1 MTTAVDLPLL
11 VVIVLAA
18 LLVGALLGFLVAQIR
33 AGRQIET
40 VRIELEAARVRLES
54 NARQEAD
61 RLSLLEQ
68 SESRLREAF
77 DSLAGETLRSNSELF
92 LRLAR
97 EALGRDQAIAQS
109 SLMERETAIAQL
121 IEPIRSALQKTEAQV
136 EALERDRRDAFASLR
151 TQIETLSQ
159 GQNQL
164 QRETRNLVT
173 ALRRPEVRG
182 RWGELTLR
190 RLVELAGMSEHCDF
204 TEQLSIPGIE
214 GSLRPDMVVH
224 MPESRDIVVDVKA
237 PLDAYLE
244 ALEAATDEQRQ
255 LALKRH
261 GQQVEARVRQLSGKS
276 YWAQFEHSPEFVVLF
291 LPGDQFL
298 SAALAERPELLESAL
313 KQNVILATPSTL
325 IALLKTVAYGWR
337 QAAVAENAA
346 VIRGLGQELY
356 RRLGNFTA
364 HIGRMGQ
371 RLGSAVEAYN
381 AAVGSLERQVMPQ
394 ARRFTELGVTSD
406 APLPELEQVDMVPRS
421 LTSQVSMELGSA
433 GSAPPAPRSA
443 GSGKSAAGSG
453 KSAPSSAT
461 LAPGEASTAAG
472 SSTSTPESASAA
484 AGKAKSTPAS
494 ASRTEGSAM
503 SPPGLASAASGSATS
518 ASESASTA
526 AGKAKS
532 TLASASTTEGSAT
545 STPELASA
553 ASGLATS
560 GPRSASAGGPATSAS
575 GEASTAAGPGASAAS
590 RSRTP
595 DGGRSA

>member
-1 MTTAVDLPLL
+1 MTTEVDLPLL
-11 VVIVLAA
+11 VIVVAAA
-18 LLVGALLGFLVAQIR
+18 LLVGAVLGFLIAQIR
-33 AGRQIET
+33 AARRIEA

-68 SESRLREAF
+68 SESRLRAAF

-109 SLMERETAIAQL
+109 SLKERETAIAQL
-121 IEPIRSALQKTEAQV
+121 VEPIRAALQKTEAQV
-136 EALERDRRDAFASLR
+136 EALERERRDAFATLR

-214 GSLRPDMVVH
+214 GSLRPDLVVH

-261 GQQVEARVRQLSGKS
+261 GQQVETRVRQLSGKS

-364 HIGRMGQ
+364 HIARMGQ

-406 APLPELEQVDMVPRS
+406 APLQELEQVDMVPRS
-421 LTSQVSMELGSA
+421 LTSQVNMELGS
-433 GSAPPAPRSA
+433 
-443 GSGKSAAGSG
+443 
-453 KSAPSSAT
+453 
-461 LAPGEASTAAG
+461 
-472 SSTSTPESASAA
+472 
-484 AGKAKSTPAS
+484 
-494 ASRTEGSAM
+494 
-503 SPPGLASAASGSATS
+503 SGSATPAPGS
-518 ASESASTA
+518 ASSGTSSP
-526 AGKAKS
+526 KA
-532 TLASASTTEGSAT
+532 
-545 STPELASA
+545 PA
-553 ASGLATS
+553 ASG
-560 GPRSASAGGPATSAS
+560 
-575 GEASTAAGPGASAAS
+575 GPGA
-590 RSRTP
+590 
-595 DGGRSA
+595 